1 MWFHSTSNF
10 QRLFFITN
18 SNGLPFIFN
27 VMLFMERQYIMKHQA
42 GTTIEQS
49 NVIPRDPVFSL
60 FWEEIRAFAAVHT
73 RYVMDAYHRVRS
85 IILLPPMMGTSFVLV
100 TLTKLIFSELR
111 HWVTWSRR
119 TGVIFQF
126 LRGERIYYSVSA

>member
-1 MWFHSTSNF
+1 
-10 QRLFFITN
+10 
-18 SNGLPFIFN
+18 
-27 VMLFMERQYIMKHQA
+27 MKHQT
-42 GTTIEQS
+42 GTTIEQF

-111 HWVTWSRR
+111 H
-119 TGVIFQF
+119 
-126 LRGERIYYSVSA
+126 